1 MTTKVLRSAGL
12 LTAPLILMCG
22 ALVQAGQWDRN
33 TKITVN
39 EAIEVPGAVL
49 PAGTYVFR
57 LADTTSPNIVQ
68 VLSENQDHVFAT
80 VIAIPEYR
88 LEPTGKTVLSFGEA
102 SPGKPMPV
110 RAWFYPGDTY
120 GQEFVYPK

>member
-1 MTTKVLRSAGL
+1 
-12 LTAPLILMCG
+12 MCG
-22 ALVQAGQWDRN
+22 AIVQAGQWDRS

-49 PAGTYVFR
+49 PAGTYNFR
-57 LADTTSPNIVQ
+57 VVDTAYPHIVQ
-68 VLSENQDHVFAT
+68 VLNENGDHVLAT

-88 LEPTGKTVLSFGEA
+88 SEPANKTVLEFNEGT
-102 SPGKPMPV
+102 PGKPLPV

-120 GQEFVYPK
+120 GNEFVYTK